1 MPVKNKLNPLA
12 VALGTTFAIS
22 LTASPIINAA
32 DNPFAANQLT
42 NGGYQVADGSHDG
55 KKAEGSCGD
64 KKMEGEGK
72 CGDKKAEGSCGDKK
86 MEGEGKC
93 GDKKAEGMKMKKE
106 GKCGEGKC
114 GDNKKAK
121 EGSCGDKK

>member
-1 MPVKNKLNPLA
+1 MSEKNKLNPLA

-42 NGGYQVADGSHDG
+42 NGGYEVA
-55 KKAEGSCGD
+55 
-64 KKMEGEGK
+64 EGK
-72 CGDKKAEGSCGDKK
+72 CG
-86 MEGEGKC
+86 
-93 GDKKAEGMKMKKE
+93 E

-114 GDNKKAK
+114 GDKK
-121 EGSCGDKK
+121 EGEGKCGEGKCGDKKEGEGKCGEGKCGS

>member
-1 MPVKNKLNPLA
+1 MKMSEKNKLNPLA

-42 NGGYQVADGSHDG
+42 NGGYEVA
-55 KKAEGSCGD
+55 
-64 KKMEGEGK
+64 
-72 CGDKKAEGSCGDKK
+72 
-86 MEGEGKC
+86 
-93 GDKKAEGMKMKKE
+93 E

-114 GDNKKAK
+114 GDKK
-121 EGSCGDKK
+121 EGEGKCGEGKCGDKKEGEGKCGEGKCGDKKEGEGKCGEGKCGS

>member
-1 MPVKNKLNPLA
+1 MSEKNKLNPLA

-42 NGGYQVADGSHDG
+42 NGGYEVA
-55 KKAEGSCGD
+55 
-64 KKMEGEGK
+64 
-72 CGDKKAEGSCGDKK
+72 
-86 MEGEGKC
+86 
-93 GDKKAEGMKMKKE
+93 E

-114 GDNKKAK
+114 GDKK
-121 EGSCGDKK
+121 EGEGKCGEGKCGDKKEGEGKCGEGKCGS

>member
-1 MPVKNKLNPLA
+1 MSDKNKLNPLA

-42 NGGYQVADGSHDG
+42 NGGYQVAEG
-55 KKAEGSCGD
+55 KC
-64 KKMEGEGK
+64 GEGK
-72 CGDKKAEGSCGDKK
+72 CGDEKKAEKEGKC
-86 MEGEGKC
+86 GEGKC
-93 GDKKAEGMKMKKE
+93 GEEKKAEKE

-114 GDNKKAK
+114 GDKKK
-121 EGSCGDKK
+121 EEGKCGEGKCGDKK